1 MKYLK
6 CASRWVGNLLPNQV
20 PWPPAISNAALSGPA
35 KTVTGDFLVDA
46 EALAACL
53 KRVSSDYKVTSMQ
66 RRALLKLA
74 ALSTIGLARA
84 QANPPPS
91 IHNKEPITMNDVII
105 IGGSFAGLA
114 GALQLGRARRKVTV
128 LDTGLPRNRFAGHS
142 HGLLGH
148 DHKPP
153 LDILAEAR
161 QQLARYPTIRLVN
174 ARADGVSGAIDD
186 FSVLTADSES
196 LRARRLIL
204 SYGVA
209 DQMPDVPGFAES
221 WGTSIVPCPYCDG
234 FEVAGRH
241 WGLVWSGPQS
251 HQSARLFH
259 DWTDKLTVF
268 ADGHDIPPDIQV
280 DLAGRKIPVAL
291 GRIVEIAHHKGQ
303 ITTVNLDTGRN
314 IAVDVLFAHPRNKPS
329 ASLHE
334 SLGLATVD
342 TPTGIVLKVDER
354 RQTSMPGIYAAG
366 DLATPFLPSVTQASS
381 QGAMAG
387 IFAQQS
393 MLA

>member
-1 MKYLK
+1 
-6 CASRWVGNLLPNQV
+6 
-20 PWPPAISNAALSGPA
+20 
-35 KTVTGDFLVDA
+35 
-46 EALAACL
+46 
-53 KRVSSDYKVTSMQ
+53 
-66 RRALLKLA
+66 
-74 ALSTIGLARA
+74 
-84 QANPPPS
+84 
-91 IHNKEPITMNDVII
+91 MNDVII

-114 GALQLGRARRKVTV
+114 AALQLGRARRKVTV

-161 QQLARYPTIRLVN
+161 QQLARYPAIKLVN
-174 ARADGVSGAIDD
+174 ARADNVSGVIDD
-186 FSVLTADSES
+186 FSVLTADGES
-196 LRARRLIL
+196 LGARRVIL

-234 FEVAGRH
+234 FEVADRH
-241 WGLVWSGPQS
+241 WGHVWSGPQS
-251 HQSARLFH
+251 HNQARLFR

-268 ADGHDIPPDIQV
+268 ADGRDIAPDIRA
-280 DLAGRKIPVAL
+280 DLANRNIAVVD
-291 GRIVEIAHHKGQ
+291 GRIIDIAHHKGR
-303 ITTVNLDTGRN
+303 IATVNLDSGRN
-314 IAVDVLFAHPRNKPS
+314 VAVDVLFASPRNKPS

-334 SLGLATVD
+334 AFGLATAD

-354 RQTSMPGIYAAG
+354 RQTSVPGIYAAG

>member
-1 MKYLK
+1 
-6 CASRWVGNLLPNQV
+6 
-20 PWPPAISNAALSGPA
+20 
-35 KTVTGDFLVDA
+35 
-46 EALAACL
+46 
-53 KRVSSDYKVTSMQ
+53 
-66 RRALLKLA
+66 
-74 ALSTIGLARA
+74 
-84 QANPPPS
+84 
-91 IHNKEPITMNDVII
+91 MNDVII

-114 GALQLGRARRKVTV
+114 AALQLGRARRKVTV

-153 LDILAEAR
+153 QDILAEAR
-161 QQLARYPTIRLVN
+161 KQLTRYPTIRQLSG
-174 ARADGVSGAIDD
+174 RADSISGAIDG
-186 FSVLTADSES
+186 FTVLSGDGES

-234 FEVAGRH
+234 FEVADQH
-241 WGLVWSGPQS
+241 WGVVWSGPQS
-251 HQSARLFH
+251 HNQVRLFL
-259 DWTDKLTVF
+259 DWTDKMTIF
-268 ADGHDIPPDIQV
+268 ADGHDIPPEIQA
-280 DLAGRKIPVAL
+280 DLTRRNIPIAL
-291 GRIVEIAHHKGQ
+291 GRIVEIAHQKGR
-303 ITTVNLDTGRN
+303 ITTVNLDTRRN
-314 IAVDVLFAHPRNKPS
+314 IAVDILFAQPRNKPS
-329 ASLHE
+329 ASLHA

-354 RQTSMPGIYAAG
+354 RQTSVPGIYAAG
-366 DLATPFLPSVTQASS
+366 DLTTPFLPSVTQASS

-393 MLA
+393 MLV

>member
-1 MKYLK
+1 M
-6 CASRWVGNLLPNQV
+6 
-20 PWPPAISNAALSGPA
+20 
-35 KTVTGDFLVDA
+35 TM
-46 EALAACL
+46 
-53 KRVSSDYKVTSMQ
+53 VSPT
-66 RRALLKLA
+66 
-74 ALSTIGLARA
+74 
-84 QANPPPS
+84 PS
-91 IHNKEPITMNDVII
+91 IHNTEPITMDDMIII

-148 DHKPP
+148 NQKPP

-161 QQLARYPTIRLVN
+161 QQLARY
-174 ARADGVSGAIDD
+174 RADSVSGAIDD
-186 FSVLTADSES
+186 FSVLTADGAS
-196 LRARRLIL
+196 LGARRLIL

-209 DQMPDVPGFAES
+209 DQMPDVPGFAEG

-234 FEVAGRH
+234 FEVAGQH

-251 HQSARLFH
+251 HNYLRLYH
-259 DWTDKLTVF
+259 DWNDTLTLF
-268 ADGHDIPPDIQV
+268 DDGHDIPPDIRA
-280 DLAGRKIPVAL
+280 DLARRNIPVVD
-291 GRIVEIAHHKGQ
+291 GRITGIAHHGGHNALVK
-303 ITTVNLDTGRN
+303 LDTGPN
-314 IAVDVLFAHPRNKPS
+314 VAVDILFAHPRNKPS

-342 TPTGIVLKVDER
+342 TPGGIALKVDER
-354 RQTSMPGIYAAG
+354 RETSMPGIYAAG
-366 DLATPFLPSVTQASS
+366 DLATPLLPSVSQASA

-393 MLA
+393 MLV

>member
-1 MKYLK
+1 
-6 CASRWVGNLLPNQV
+6 
-20 PWPPAISNAALSGPA
+20 
-35 KTVTGDFLVDA
+35 
-46 EALAACL
+46 
-53 KRVSSDYKVTSMQ
+53 
-66 RRALLKLA
+66 
-74 ALSTIGLARA
+74 
-84 QANPPPS
+84 
-91 IHNKEPITMNDVII
+91 MNDVII

-114 GALQLGRARRKVTV
+114 AALQLGRARRKVTV
-128 LDTGLPRNRFAGHS
+128 LDTSLPRNRFAGHS

-153 LDILAEAR
+153 LDILALAR
-161 QQLARYPTIRLVN
+161 QQLARYPTVSLVN
-174 ARADGVSGAIDD
+174 ARADSVSGTIDD
-186 FSVLTADSES
+186 FSVLTGDGDT

-241 WGLVWSGPQS
+241 WGLVWSGPHS
-251 HQSARLFH
+251 YQSAKLFG

-268 ADGHDIPPDIQV
+268 ADGHDIPPDIQA
-280 DLAGRKIPVAL
+280 DLANRGIPVVD
-291 GRIVEIAHHKGQ
+291 GRIVEIAHDKGH
-303 ITTVNLDTGRN
+303 IATVNLDTGRN
-314 IAVDVLFAHPRNKPS
+314 IAVDILFAHPRNKPS

-334 SLGLATVD
+334 SLGLATVE

-354 RQTSMPGIYAAG
+354 RQTSVPGIYAAG

-393 MLA
+393 MVV